1 MQRNWLWKHETKAVF
16 SMRSYLAAFSLV
28 LAMSCVA
35 SAQQESRSFAPGLSP
50 TMPMAGP
57 EMLTD
62 TETDAQDEVS
72 HRIVK
77 GKVPRVDRGYVLTE
91 NVTGQDVRMWI
102 YPGSGLK
109 AEDKIAATNTPNAPV
124 TVNQQPSP

>member
-1 MQRNWLWKHETKAVF
+1 MQRNWLWKRATKAVS

-28 LAMSCVA
+28 LAMSGVA

-57 EMLTD
+57 EMLKD
-62 TETDAQDEVS
+62 TETDDQDEVS

-77 GKVPRVDRGYVLTE
+77 GEVPRIDRGYVLTE
-91 NVTGQDVRMWI
+91 NVTGQNVRRWI
-102 YPGSGLK
+102 YPGSELK
-109 AEDKIAATNTPNAPV
+109 PEDKKAATNTPNAPG
-124 TVNQQPSP
+124 P